1 MESLPEQDLP
11 LHPKSYP
18 LAAETTVGNAT
29 HGSVLVA
36 GSLASFYAMAGA
48 CNDHN
53 MQIAASR
60 LDWVFYNNV
69 FVGFRTLS
77 EIESLIN
84 SCFWTNP
91 AKMWV
96 LYLLYMPEIYVL
108 LLHDFFFF
116 FFFFSLHILPMGV
129 GMCSQKGIWGFQTHT
144 ALFMTCQ
151 IQLTCLCMCS
161 HFKDFKDHWSLAYTR
176 AVLC

>member
-60 LDWVFYNNV
+60 LDRVFYNNA

-84 SCFWTNP
+84 SCF
-91 AKMWV
+91 
-96 LYLLYMPEIYVL
+96 
-108 LLHDFFFF
+108 
-116 FFFFSLHILPMGV
+116 
-129 GMCSQKGIWGFQTHT
+129 
-144 ALFMTCQ
+144 
-151 IQLTCLCMCS
+151 
-161 HFKDFKDHWSLAYTR
+161 
-176 AVLC
+176 

>member
-60 LDWVFYNNV
+60 LDRVFYNNV

-84 SCFWTNP
+84 SCFWRKNVSIVF
-91 AKMWV
+91 A
-96 LYLLYMPEIYVL
+96 
-108 LLHDFFFF
+108 LHARNLRASAAWL
-116 FFFFSLHILPMGV
+116 FFFFSLHILPIGV

-144 ALFMTCQ
+144 ALFMTRQ

-161 HFKDFKDHWSLAYTR
+161 HFKESSLEFG
-176 AVLC
+176 V

>member
-36 GSLASFYAMAGA
+36 GSLAFFYTMDGA
-48 CNDHN
+48 CNDNN

-60 LDWVFYNNV
+60 VDQVFYNSI
-69 FVGFRTLS
+69 FARFRTLS
-77 EIESLIN
+77 QIERVRNPFWN
-84 SCFWTNP
+84 SRIKKNP

-96 LYLLYMPEIYVL
+96 LYLLYMPEMCVL
-108 LLHDFFFF
+108 VQHDFFP
-116 FFFFSLHILPMGV
+116 LHILPMRV
-129 GMCSQKGIWGFQTHT
+129 GMCSQKGFGNFKHT
-144 ALFMTCQ
+144 
-151 IQLTCLCMCS
+151 QLYL
-161 HFKDFKDHWSLAYTR
+161 WLARYGWPVAACVLTLKTLKTTR
-176 AVLC
+176 L